1 MIPYAFGDVLH
12 HCELFCKKN
21 PHGSIIIRWTTA
33 SGKSQLAID
42 LSQILPLRI
51 ISADSRQI
59 FRWMDIGTDKVSKEI
74 REKIPHWQI
83 DIVNPD
89 ESYTAWQWYVDTK
102 ALMHRARSSQKI
114 PLIVWWT
121 WLYIDTIYKNFFMP
135 EVEPNEELR
144 RELKKKEDAT
154 PWVLHRLLQDVDPES
169 AQVIHPR
176 STRYI
181 MRALEIFYATGKPKS
196 QIAIMQWPDHPV
208 LMIWLRR
215 AQWDNDSRIHARV
228 IRMLEQW
235 LIDETKMLLSTWY
248 TDTLQS
254 MQGIWYRE
262 TWLYLAWKIG
272 YDELIQSISSRTRM
286 YAKRQR
292 TRLRRYIDDSET
304 LPFGDRVTYRIYTMS
319 DST

>member
-12 HCELFCKKN
+12 HCELFCKNN
-21 PHGSIIIRWTTA
+21 PKGSIIIRGTTA

-89 ESYTAWQWYVDTK
+89 QSYTAWQWHIDSK
-102 ALMHRARSSQKI
+102 ALMHTARTSQNI

-121 WLYIDTIYKNFFMP
+121 GLYIDTIYKNFLMP

-144 RELKKKEDAT
+144 QELYKKEEAT

-169 AQVIHPR
+169 AKAIHPR
-176 STRYI
+176 SLRYI
-181 MRALEIFYATGKPKS
+181 IRALEIFYATGQPKS
-196 QIAIMQWPDHPV
+196 HLAVMQWPDHPI

-215 AQWDNDSRIHARV
+215 AQGDNDSRIHARV
-228 IRMLEQW
+228 IRMLELW
-235 LIDETKMLLSTWY
+235 LIEETKKLRSLWY
-248 TDTLQS
+248 GDTLQS

-262 TWLYLAWKIG
+262 TWLYLNWHIS
-272 YDELIQSISSRTRM
+272 YDELIQSISSRTRL

-292 TRLRRYIDDSET
+292 TRLRRYIDDSIT
-304 LPFGDRVTYRIYTMS
+304 RPFGDRVTYRIYTMS
-319 DST
+319 GEI